1 MGQRYRTI
9 QIYLPN
15 GDPTGIRIAELTTS
29 IIRVIEI
36 PRSLVSQFSKTDEAN
51 QVGFYFLFGGN
62 SHNEVYIG
70 QSGNLG
76 SRLTQHS
83 KNDDRDWERA
93 LAVVSLTNNLT
104 QTHVLYLESIS
115 IEKAKAC
122 DRYAVINGNAGQR
135 THTPIPLR
143 DDCDEIHEIAALLM
157 ATLGYPVFEP
167 LIDSGKTEVQEMFF
181 CTRNGA
187 DAKAIYTN
195 EGLVVLKGSRGLLNP
210 TGKSR
215 ADLVRARDRLIE
227 SGVLEIHGESTVFTR
242 DWLFSTPS
250 GASNAV
256 VVMPS
261 NGWREWKT
269 SNGVTLNDLHRVD
282 TEDSEKE
289 FT

>member
-1 MGQRYRTI
+1 MPGRYRTI
-9 QIYLPN
+9 QIYLPD

-36 PRSLVSQFSKTDEAN
+36 PRNLVSQFSKTDEAI
-51 QVGFYFLFGGN
+51 QVGFYFLFGGDN
-62 SHNEVYIG
+62 HNEVYIG

-115 IEKAKAC
+115 IERAKAC
-122 DRYAVINGNAGQR
+122 DRYTVINGNGGQR
-135 THTPIPLR
+135 PHTPIPLR
-143 DDCDEIHEIAALLM
+143 DDCDEIHEIASLLM

-167 LIDSGKTEVQEMFF
+167 LVDGTKVEEQEIFY
-181 CTRNGA
+181 CTRSGA
-187 DAKAIYTN
+187 DARAIYTN

-210 TGKSR
+210 SGKSR
-215 ADLVRARDRLIE
+215 ADLVKARDRLIE
-227 SGVLEIHGESTVFTR
+227 SGVLQIQGESTVFTK

-261 NGWREWKT
+261 NGWREWKAA
-269 SNGVTLNDLHRVD
+269 SGISLDELHRSGPANEESD
-282 TEDSEKE
+282 
-289 FT
+289 

>member
-1 MGQRYRTI
+1 MLGRYRTI

-36 PRSLVSQFSKTDEAN
+36 PRNLVSQFSKTDEAN
-51 QVGFYFLFGGN
+51 QVGFYFLFGGD

-83 KNDDRDWERA
+83 KDDKRDWERA

-104 QTHVLYLESIS
+104 QTHVLYLESLS
-115 IEKAKAC
+115 IERAKAC
-122 DRYAVINGNAGQR
+122 DRYRVINGNGGQR
-135 THTPIPLR
+135 PHTPIPLR
-143 DDCDEIHEIAALLM
+143 DDCDDIHEIASLLM
-157 ATLGYPVFEP
+157 ATLGYPIFEK
-167 LIDSGKTEVQEMFF
+167 LVDESNEDEREIFY
-181 CTRNGA
+181 CTRTGA
-187 DAKAIYTN
+187 NAQAVYTN
-195 EGLVVLKGSRGLLNP
+195 EGLVVLKGSTGLLNP
-210 TGKSR
+210 NGKSR
-215 ADLVRARDRLIE
+215 ADLVNARDRLIE
-227 SGVLEIHGESTVFTR
+227 SGVLAVEDEFTR
-242 DWLFSTPS
+242 FTKDWLFSTPS

-269 SNGVTLNDLHRVD
+269 ASGITLDELHRSVPAN
-282 TEDSEKE
+282 EES
-289 FT
+289 

>member
-1 MGQRYRTI
+1 MSLRYRTI

-36 PRSLVSQFSKTDEAN
+36 PRNLVSQFSKTDEAN
-51 QVGFYFLFGGN
+51 QVGFYFLFGGDN
-62 SHNEVYIG
+62 HNEVYIG

-115 IEKAKAC
+115 IERAKSC
-122 DRYAVINGNAGQR
+122 DRYTVINGNGGQR
-135 THTPIPLR
+135 PHTPIPLR
-143 DDCDEIHEIAALLM
+143 DDCDEIHEIASLLM

-167 LIDSGKTEVQEMFF
+167 LLDDSKAEERELFY
-181 CTRNGA
+181 CTRSGA

-215 ADLVRARDRLIE
+215 VDLVKARDRLIE
-227 SGVLEIHGESTVFTR
+227 SGVLEVQGETTVFTK
-242 DWLFSTPS
+242 DWLFTTPS

-256 VVMPS
+256 AVMPS

-269 SNGVTLNDLHRVD
+269 TSGVTLDELHRSGIE
-282 TEDSEKE
+282 TSENE
-289 FT
+289 

>member
-1 MGQRYRTI
+1 MPGRYRTI
-9 QIYLPN
+9 QIYLPD

-36 PRSLVSQFSKTDEAN
+36 PRNLVSQFSKTDEAN
-51 QVGFYFLFGGN
+51 QVGFYFLFGGDN
-62 SHNEVYIG
+62 HNEVYIG

-115 IEKAKAC
+115 IERAKAC
-122 DRYAVINGNAGQR
+122 DRYTVINGNGGQR
-135 THTPIPLR
+135 PHTPIPLR
-143 DDCDEIHEIAALLM
+143 DDCDEIHEIASLLM

-167 LIDSGKTEVQEMFF
+167 LVDGTKVEEQEIFY
-181 CTRNGA
+181 CTRSGA
-187 DAKAIYTN
+187 DARAIYTN

-210 TGKSR
+210 SGKSR
-215 ADLVRARDRLIE
+215 ADLVKARDRLIE
-227 SGVLEIHGESTVFTR
+227 SGVLQIQGESTVFTK

-261 NGWREWKT
+261 NGWREWKAA
-269 SNGVTLNDLHRVD
+269 SGISLDELHRSGPANEESD
-282 TEDSEKE
+282 
-289 FT
+289 

>member
-1 MGQRYRTI
+1 MLGRYRTI

-36 PRSLVSQFSKTDEAN
+36 PRNLVSQFSKTDEAN
-51 QVGFYFLFGGN
+51 QVGFYFLFGGD

-115 IEKAKAC
+115 IERAKAC
-122 DRYAVINGNAGQR
+122 DRYTVINGNGGQR
-135 THTPIPLR
+135 PHTPIPLR
-143 DDCDEIHEIAALLM
+143 DDCDEIHEIASLLM

-167 LIDSGKTEVQEMFF
+167 LVDDSKTEEQETFY
-181 CTRNGA
+181 CTRGGA

-195 EGLVVLKGSRGLLNP
+195 EGLVVLKGSTGMIKPN
-210 TGKSR
+210 GKSR
-215 ADLVRARDRLIE
+215 PDIVKARDRLIE
-227 SGVLEIHGESTVFTR
+227 SGVLDVRGESTVFIK

-269 SNGVTLNDLHRVD
+269 ASGITLDELHRSGPAN
-282 TEDSEKE
+282 EES
-289 FT
+289 